1 MITIKREDFM
11 DKRKYS
17 RVVFETKALIDFNNN
32 RIEGKV
38 ENLSMKGAFIK
49 TKTPVNLITGD
60 VIQLKLELTGTTS
73 KLNLDLKANVK
84 RIDEDGFGV
93 EFTSIDL
100 DSFTHLKNIIA
111 YNSGEYEKI
120 LQEFEKSSKY

>member
-1 MITIKREDFM
+1 MN
-11 DKRKYS
+11 KRKYS
-17 RVVFETKALIDFNNN
+17 RVVFETKALINFNNN

>member
-1 MITIKREDFM
+1 MN
-11 DKRKYS
+11 KRKYS
-17 RVVFETKALIDFNNN
+17 RVVFETKALINFNNN

-49 TKTPVNLITGD
+49 TKNPINLLTGDEVNL
-60 VIQLKLELTGTTS
+60 KLNLTGTTS
-73 KLNLDLKANVK
+73 KLALDLKATVK

-93 EFTSIDL
+93 EFISIDL
-100 DSFTHLKNIIA
+100 DSFAYLKNIIA

-120 LQEFEKSSKY
+120 LKEFEKSSKYDD

>member
-1 MITIKREDFM
+1 M

-17 RVVFETKALIDFNNN
+17 RVVFETKALITFNTS

-38 ENLSMKGAFIK
+38 ENLSMKGAYIK
-49 TKTPVNLITGD
+49 TKAPVNLLTGD
-60 VIQLKLELTGTTS
+60 EITLKLNLTGTTS
-73 KLNLDLKANVK
+73 KLALDLKATVK
-84 RIDEDGFGV
+84 RVDSDGFGV
-93 EFTSIDL
+93 EFISINL

-120 LQEFEKSSKY
+120 LKEFEKSSKYND